1 MGQRSHREREAY
13 WQQKVK
19 EYIGSGL
26 TQREFC
32 RRQDVSYW
40 SFNSWHR
47 RLTATPKETG
57 LVEVT
62 SRALATQTAS
72 TEAFEIIIS
81 SGLRIRIPE
90 KFNHETL
97 TRIVDTLDGRR

>member
-1 MGQRSHREREAY
+1 MEQRRHIERKAY
-13 WQQKVK
+13 WQQKVN

-32 RRQDVSYW
+32 RQQDVSYW

-62 SRALATQTAS
+62 TRVQAAQTAPTESFEILLQNGLLVRVPEQFNPEALA
-72 TEAFEIIIS
+72 
-81 SGLRIRIPE
+81 
-90 KFNHETL
+90 
-97 TRIVDTLDGRR
+97 RIVDTLECRR

>member
-1 MGQRSHREREAY
+1 MAQKRHIEREAY
-13 WQQKVK
+13 WQEKVN

-32 RRQDVSYW
+32 RQQDVSYW

-47 RLTATPKETG
+47 RLATPKETG

-62 SRALATQTAS
+62 DRVQAAQTSPAES
-72 TEAFEIIIS
+72 IEILLQ

-90 KFNHETL
+90 QFNPEAL
-97 TRIVDTLDGRR
+97 ALIVDTLEGRR

>member
-1 MGQRSHREREAY
+1 MAQKRHIERKSY
-13 WQQKVK
+13 WQEKVN

-32 RRQDVSYW
+32 RQQDISYW

-47 RLTATPKETG
+47 RLTAIPKETG

-62 SRALATQTAS
+62 DKIQATHTS
-72 TEAFEIIIS
+72 PVESIEIVLQ

-90 KFNHETL
+90 QFNPAAL
-97 TRIVDTLDGRR
+97 ALIVDTLEGRR